1 MKTETRE
8 QKLIEVFQSEKILS
22 LGVVKEVIGTASRM
36 TVFRHLK
43 ALGYYSSYS
52 HAGKYYTLCSI
63 PVFDKNG
70 LWSYG
75 GIHFSKHGNLMETIP
90 VLVSSSEAG
99 YFASELEELLNVFV
113 YNAVGKLFRLGRLL
127 REQMG
132 DQYLYLSPVQAKSQ
146 FFARKTIL
154 IPKSA
159 ESFTVKDSDGQEI
172 LEHFETFLSLLNE
185 KQRRLYLGLESI
197 RLGHGGDVRMASIAG
212 VNVKTV
218 SRGRQELLTKQIDR
232 DRIRRKGAGRPA
244 LKKTK
249 S

>member
-8 QKLIEVFQSEKILS
+8 QKLIEFFQSEKV
-22 LGVVKEVIGTASRM
+22 LGLGMVKEIIGTTSRM
-36 TVFRHLK
+36 TVFRMLK
-43 ALGYYSSYS
+43 ALGYHSSYS

-63 PVFDKNG
+63 PVFDRDG

-90 VLVSSSEAG
+90 VLVKRSEAG
-99 YFASELEELLNVFV
+99 YFAVELEELLNVFV
-113 YNAVGKLFRLGRLL
+113 HNAVGKLFKLGRLL
-127 REQMG
+127 REQIG
-132 DQYLYLSPVQAKSQ
+132 DQYLYLSPLLAESQ
-146 FFARKTIL
+146 FAARKGIL
-154 IPKSA
+154 TRA
-159 ESFTVKDSDGQEI
+159 TTEAVGVTDSDGQEI
-172 LEHFETFLSLLNE
+172 IEHFETFLSVLNE

-218 SRGRQELLTKQIDR
+218 SRGRQELLSKEIDL
-232 DRIRRKGAGRPA
+232 DRIRRKGAGRPT